1 MDLFTHLVVGAL
13 MYLLFMRDVTL
24 DFLVIAI
31 FFSVLPDLDVF
42 LMPLKRIFKSNYFDH
57 RGGSHSY
64 IIGIIV
70 ASIFGGFFFILRQRP
85 FLIVWIIGSLF
96 YALHVSMD
104 LLTTTRIP
112 YLFPISR
119 KERSFHVEKAGSFF
133 TMVNSLIFL
142 ITSMLIYSISAD
154 IIALRSFIDFY
165 TIFFLIYYFYRIS
178 SKLWFSSKLNKNQ
191 VYFPGV
197 LPFFFVIFEK
207 ELVENT
213 LSLSIVRKS
222 YFSKNKEIFSSK
234 TILTDEEMVF
244 FEQGMALCNTYYYF
258 AKWTAVPI
266 FIRKEGVFSIRFFF
280 IETMMRKRTMFIQYD
295 FDILTRQMIS
305 FNRSSGHKK
314 MSNSL
319 NNV

>member
-1 MDLFTHLVVGAL
+1 

-24 DFLVIAI
+24 DFLVIAV

-42 LMPLKRIFKSNYFDH
+42 LMPLKRIFHSKYFEH

-70 ASIFGGFFFILRQRP
+70 AGIVSGLFFIFRQSP
-85 FLIVWIIGSLF
+85 FFIVWIIGSLF
-96 YALHVSMD
+96 YGLHVSMD

-119 KERSFHVEKAGSFF
+119 KERSFHAEKAGSFF
-133 TMVNSLIFL
+133 TMVNSFIFL
-142 ITSMLIYSISAD
+142 ITSMFISIFSAN

-165 TIFFLIYYFYRIS
+165 TIFFLVYYFYRIS

-191 VYFPGV
+191 MYFPGV
-197 LPFFFVIFEK
+197 LPFFFVIFER

-222 YFSKNKEIFSSK
+222 HFSKNQEIFSSK
-234 TILTDEEMVF
+234 TTLADEEMIF
-244 FEQGMALCNTYYYF
+244 FEQGMAFCNKYYYF

-280 IETMMRKRTMFIQYD
+280 IETMMRKRTMFFFFD

-314 MSNSL
+314 MSNSI

>member
-1 MDLFTHLVVGAL
+1 

-24 DFLVIAI
+24 DFLAIAI
-31 FFSVLPDLDVF
+31 FFSVLPDLDIF
-42 LMPLKRIFKSNYFDH
+42 LMPLKRIFKSNYFEH

-70 ASIFGGFFFILRQRP
+70 ASIFGGLFFFLRQRP
-85 FLIVWIIGSLF
+85 FFIIWVIGSLF
-96 YALHVSMD
+96 YGLHVSMD

-119 KERSFHVEKAGSFF
+119 KERSFNVEKAGSFF
-133 TMVNSLIFL
+133 TMVNSVTFLIVLVLIFNF
-142 ITSMLIYSISAD
+142 SAD
-154 IIALRSFIDFY
+154 IIFLRFLIDFY
-165 TIFFLIYYFYRIS
+165 TVFFLIYYFYRIS

-191 VYFPGV
+191 KYFPGV
-197 LPFFFVIFEK
+197 LPFFFVIFERV
-207 ELVENT
+207 LVENE

-222 YFSKNKEIFSSK
+222 HFSKNREIFNTK
-234 TILTDEEMVF
+234 TILNDEEMVF
-244 FEQGMALCNTYYYF
+244 FEQSIALCNEYYYF
-258 AKWTAVPI
+258 AKWTPVPI
-266 FIRKEGVFSIRFFF
+266 FIRKEGIFSIRFFF

-314 MSNSL
+314 IIHAK
-319 NNV
+319 

>member
-1 MDLFTHLVVGAL
+1 

>member
-24 DFLVIAI
+24 DFLFIAI
-31 FFSVLPDLDVF
+31 FFSVLPDLDIF
-42 LMPLKRIFKSNYFDH
+42 LMPLKKIFKSNYFEH

-70 ASIFGGFFFILRQRP
+70 ASIFGLLFFILRQRP
-85 FLIVWIIGSLF
+85 FFIVWIIGSLF
-96 YALHVSMD
+96 YGLHVSMD

-133 TMVNSLIFL
+133 TMVNSFIFL
-142 ITSMLIYSISAD
+142 ITSMFISVFSAN
-154 IIALRSFIDFY
+154 IIALRFFIDFY

-191 VYFPGV
+191 KYFPGV
-197 LPFFFVIFEK
+197 LPFFFVIFER
-207 ELVENT
+207 ELVENI
-213 LSLSIVRKS
+213 LSLSLVRKS
-222 YFSKNKEIFSSK
+222 HFSKNQEIFNSK
-234 TILTDEEMVF
+234 TILTDEEMIF
-244 FEQGMALCNTYYYF
+244 FEQGMALCNKYYYF

-266 FIRKEGVFSIRFFF
+266 FIRKEGIFAIRFFF

-295 FDILTRQMIS
+295 FDIFTRQMIS
-305 FNRSSGHKK
+305 VNRTSGHKK
-314 MSNSL
+314 L
-319 NNV
+319 VI

>member
-24 DFLVIAI
+24 DFLFIAI
-31 FFSVLPDLDVF
+31 FFSVLPDLDIF
-42 LMPLKRIFKSNYFDH
+42 LMPLKKIFKSNYFEH

-70 ASIFGGFFFILRQRP
+70 ASIFGLLFFIFRQSP
-85 FLIVWIIGSLF
+85 FFIVWIIGSLF
-96 YALHVSMD
+96 YGLHVSMD

-133 TMVNSLIFL
+133 TMVNSFIFL
-142 ITSMLIYSISAD
+142 ITSMFISGFSAN
-154 IIALRSFIDFY
+154 IIALRFFIDFY

-191 VYFPGV
+191 KYFPGV
-197 LPFFFVIFEK
+197 LPFFFVIFER

-213 LSLSIVRKS
+213 LSLSIEIKS
-222 YFSKNKEIFSSK
+222 HFSKDQEIFSSK
-234 TILTDEEMVF
+234 TILTDEEMIF
-244 FEQGMALCNTYYYF
+244 FEQAMAHCNKYYYF

-266 FIRKEGVFSIRFFF
+266 FIQKEGVFSIKFFF

-295 FDILTRQMIS
+295 FDIIS
-305 FNRSSGHKK
+305 QQLINVSRGHNRSKI
-314 MSNSL
+314 SNTK
-319 NNV
+319 

>member
-1 MDLFTHLVVGAL
+1 

-24 DFLVIAI
+24 DFLFIAI

-70 ASIFGGFFFILRQRP
+70 ASIIGVLLSILRQRS
-85 FLIVWIIGSLF
+85 FFIVWIIGSLF

-207 ELVENT
+207 ELVGNT

-222 YFSKNKEIFSSK
+222 HFSKNQEIFSSK
-234 TILTDEEMVF
+234 TTLTDEEMIF

-258 AKWTAVPI
+258 AKWTAIPI

-314 MSNSL
+314 MSNRID
-319 NNV
+319 NI

>member
-1 MDLFTHLVVGAL
+1 V
-13 MYLLFMRDVTL
+13 YLLFMRDVTL
-24 DFLVIAI
+24 DFLFIAI

-42 LMPLKRIFKSNYFDH
+42 LMPLKRIFKSKYFDH

-70 ASIFGGFFFILRQRP
+70 ASIFGGAFFILRQRP
-85 FLIVWIIGSLF
+85 FFIVWIIGSLF
-96 YALHVSMD
+96 YGLHVSMD

-112 YLFPISR
+112 YLFPISK

-191 VYFPGV
+191 MYFPGV

-213 LSLSIVRKS
+213 LSLCIIRKS
-222 YFSKNKEIFSSK
+222 HFSKNQEIFSSK

-244 FEQGMALCNTYYYF
+244 FEQGMALCNKYYYF

-280 IETMMRKRTMFIQYD
+280 IETMMRNRTMFIQYD
-295 FDILTRQMIS
+295 FDILTQQMIS

-314 MSNSL
+314 MSNSIS
-319 NNV
+319 NV

>member
-1 MDLFTHLVVGAL
+1 

-42 LMPLKRIFKSNYFDH
+42 LMPLKRIFHSKYFEH

-70 ASIFGGFFFILRQRP
+70 AGIFSGVFFILRQRP
-85 FLIVWIIGSLF
+85 FFIVWIIGSLF
-96 YALHVSMD
+96 YGLHVSMD

-119 KERSFHVEKAGSFF
+119 KERSFNIEKAGSFF
-133 TMVNSLIFL
+133 TMVNSFIFL
-142 ITSMLIYSISAD
+142 ITSMFISIFSAN
-154 IIALRSFIDFY
+154 IIVLRFFIDFY

-191 VYFPGV
+191 MYFPGV
-197 LPFFFVIFEK
+197 LPFFFILFERK
-207 ELVENT
+207 LVENE
-213 LSLSIVRKS
+213 LSFSLVRKS
-222 YFSKNKEIFSSK
+222 LFSKNQEIFN
-234 TILTDEEMVF
+234 TTTVLNDEEMAF
-244 FEQGMALCNTYYYF
+244 FEQAIKLSNEHYYF
-258 AKWTAVPI
+258 AKWTMVPL
-266 FIRKEGVFSIRFFF
+266 FSKKEGIFSIRFFF

-295 FDILTRQMIS
+295 FDILTQRMIS

-314 MSNSL
+314 MSNSI